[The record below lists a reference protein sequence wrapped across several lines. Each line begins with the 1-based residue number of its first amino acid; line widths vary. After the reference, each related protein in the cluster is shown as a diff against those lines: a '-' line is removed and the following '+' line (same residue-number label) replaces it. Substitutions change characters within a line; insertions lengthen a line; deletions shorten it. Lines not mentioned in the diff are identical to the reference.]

1 MVHAARSDSS
11 GSADEEPGVKE
22 LHALDDDA
30 VRELER
36 RLVRKLDMRMMPA
49 LVLMYFLA
57 ALNRGGFAS
66 ARLQGFQVDLDL
78 TDSEFA
84 TTLALFFVGY
94 VVFQIPSNLFL
105 ERCARPSRWLPGA
118 MFLWGMITA
127 LGGTIT
133 DYAGALAVRVSLGIA
148 QSAFFPG
155 ALFLQSCWYIEAE
168 GRCPRAASV

>member
-105 ERCARPSRWLPGA
+105 ERCARPSLWLPGA
-118 MFLWGMITA
+118 MCSSPMRGFPLIPQSS
-127 LGGTIT
+127 
-133 DYAGALAVRVSLGIA
+133 GA
-148 QSAFFPG
+148 
-155 ALFLQSCWYIEAE
+155 
-168 GRCPRAASV
+168 